1 MQDSIEKVIELAAP
15 VSRVWRAVTDH
26 EEFGQWFRVALDGP
40 FRPGEIS
47 RGQMTYPGCEH
58 MPWLAVVERM
68 EPERLFSFT
77 WPVEFDADDPDPDPD
92 YEGSARMLVEFRL
105 EPTETG
111 TRLTITESGFA
122 AIPDPRGLEALRRN
136 SAGWDEQAK
145 NIAAH
150 VES

>member
-15 VSRVWRAVTDH
+15 VSRVWRALTDH

-40 FRPGEIS
+40 FRPGETS
-47 RGQMTYPGCEH
+47 RGQMTYPGYEH
-58 MPWLAVVERM
+58 WPWLA
-68 EPERLFSFT
+68 
-77 WPVEFDADDPDPDPD
+77 
-92 YEGSARMLVEFRL
+92 EGSAWTLVEFRL

-122 AIPDPRGLEALRRN
+122 AIPEPRGLEVLRRN
-136 SAGWDEQAK
+136 SGGWDEQAK

>member
-15 VSRVWRAVTDH
+15 VSRVWRALTDH
-26 EEFGQWFRVALDGP
+26 REFGQWFCVDLDGP
-40 FRPGEIS
+40 FITGEVS
-47 RGQMTYPGCEH
+47 RGQMTNPGCEH
-58 MPWLAVVERM
+58 MPWLAVVEHM
-68 EPERLFSFT
+68 EPECLFSFK
-77 WPVEFDADDPDPDPD
+77 WPVEFDESDPD
-92 YEGSARMLVEFRL
+92 YSKAPRTVVEFRL
-105 EPTETG
+105 EPIETG

-136 SAGWDEQAK
+136 TGGWNEQAK